1 MPLRSENYSQG
12 KRLVPQ
18 ANFTYTD
25 EKFAGKI
32 ILDEINE
39 LKKDET
45 ELRLTDSLEE
55 LYNLRFQH
63 AMHQLDNPKRLSEVR
78 KDIAR
83 LKTVLHEYELGIRA
97 TKESAMDKEQVKEEK
112 SK

>member
-1 MPLRSENYSQG
+1 M
-12 KRLVPQ
+12 KMH
-18 ANFTYTD
+18 
-25 EKFAGKI
+25 
-32 ILDEINE
+32 EIKE
-39 LKKDET
+39 LTRDET

-83 LKTVLHEYELGIRA
+83 LKTVLHEYEFGMRA
-97 TKESAMDKEQVKEEK
+97 SQESVTGKEQVKEEK

>member
-1 MPLRSENYSQG
+1 M
-12 KRLVPQ
+12 KMH
-18 ANFTYTD
+18 
-25 EKFAGKI
+25 
-32 ILDEINE
+32 EIKE
-39 LKKDET
+39 LTKDET

-83 LKTVLHEYELGIRA
+83 LRTVLHEYEFGIR
-97 TKESAMDKEQVKEEK
+97 TSKESVTGKEQIKEEN

>member
-1 MPLRSENYSQG
+1 M
-12 KRLVPQ
+12 KMH
-18 ANFTYTD
+18 
-25 EKFAGKI
+25 
-32 ILDEINE
+32 EIKE
-39 LKKDET
+39 LTKDET

-83 LKTVLHEYELGIRA
+83 LKTVLHEYALGVRA
-97 TKESAMDKEQVKEEK
+97 SGAPVIDKEKQEKPKEEK

>member
-1 MPLRSENYSQG
+1 MH
-12 KRLVPQ
+12 
-18 ANFTYTD
+18 
-25 EKFAGKI
+25 
-32 ILDEINE
+32 EIKE
-39 LKKDET
+39 LTKDET

-78 KDIAR
+78 KDVAR
-83 LKTVLHEYELGIRA
+83 LKTVLHEYELRIRA
-97 TKESAMDKEQVKEEK
+97 SKEAGTDKEQVMEK

>member
-1 MPLRSENYSQG
+1 M
-12 KRLVPQ
+12 KMH
-18 ANFTYTD
+18 
-25 EKFAGKI
+25 
-32 ILDEINE
+32 EIKE
-39 LKKDET
+39 LTKDET

-63 AMHQLDNPKRLSEVR
+63 AMHQLDNPKRLNEVR

-83 LKTVLHEYELGIRA
+83 LKTVLHEYGLGLRA
-97 TKESAMDKEQVKEEK
+97 SEGSGAEKEKQEKPKEEK

>member
-1 MPLRSENYSQG
+1 M
-12 KRLVPQ
+12 KMH
-18 ANFTYTD
+18 
-25 EKFAGKI
+25 
-32 ILDEINE
+32 EIKE
-39 LKKDET
+39 LTKDET

-83 LKTVLHEYELGIRA
+83 LKTVLHEYEFGIRA
-97 TKESAMDKEQVKEEK
+97 SKESGAGKEQVKEEK

>member
-1 MPLRSENYSQG
+1 M
-12 KRLVPQ
+12 KMH
-18 ANFTYTD
+18 
-25 EKFAGKI
+25 
-32 ILDEINE
+32 EIKE
-39 LKKDET
+39 LTKDET

-83 LKTVLHEYELGIRA
+83 LKTVLHEYELGVRA
-97 TKESAMDKEQVKEEK
+97 SKESGIDKEQAKEEK

>member
-1 MPLRSENYSQG
+1 M
-12 KRLVPQ
+12 KMH
-18 ANFTYTD
+18 
-25 EKFAGKI
+25 
-32 ILDEINE
+32 EIKE
-39 LKKDET
+39 LTKDET

-63 AMHQLDNPKRLSEVR
+63 AMHQLDNPKRVSEVR

-97 TKESAMDKEQVKEEK
+97 SKESGTDKEQVEEEK